1 MEEDRNCRSDPGVH
15 KTSELGQ
22 LPLRMAMLS
31 VPNVIQC
38 ADSEI
43 LVIGD
48 DGASPVEGYKNIRR
62 DEYYELIRIKVT
74 AWWSET
80 QKRLYKTEHLFYI
93 ELDK

>member
-1 MEEDRNCRSDPGVH
+1 MRYYSRKYNSRKWKKIGNVAAIREFIKRRNWDSCRSGWHLD
-15 KTSELGQ
+15 
-22 LPLRMAMLS
+22 MLS

-48 DGASPVEGYKNIRR
+48 EGARPVEGYKNIRR

-74 AWWSET
+74 TW
-80 QKRLYKTEHLFYI
+80 
-93 ELDK
+93 